1 MTAVGE
7 GRVLLTQGTFI
18 LVSVF
23 AWEIYRQGRMPI
35 IAISIPLCVAWFRYG
50 TLNDTA
56 ALRNCSACFS

>member
-7 GRVLLTQGTFI
+7 GRVPLTQGTFI

-35 IAISIPLCVAWFRYG
+35 IATSIPLCAAWFRYG
-50 TLNDTA
+50 TLNDA
-56 ALRNCSACFS
+56 AA